1 MSIPGPAEITR
12 ERVQRFGGTIGG
24 FGLAAGLGF
33 GRLLFGNWRSD
44 WELYAISAFAVLM
57 LVLGGLQL
65 RRWPP
70 ARF

>member
-1 MSIPGPAEITR
+1 MSIPGPADITR
-12 ERVQRFGGTIGG
+12 ERVQRFGGMIGG
-24 FGLAAGLGF
+24 FGLAAGVGF
-33 GRLLFGNWRSD
+33 GRLLCGDWRSD
-44 WELYAISAFAVLM
+44 VEFYAIGAFTVIM